1 MPHQFSTSYVKDS
14 IGLFHYYKKLGE
26 RAMAQCPDDGL
37 FTTLDAES
45 NSIAIIVKHM
55 AGNMRSRWMDF
66 LTTDGE
72 KPDRN
77 RDTEFED
84 APKTRAALMEFWER
98 GWKYVFDALEPLTE
112 ADLTR
117 TITIRTEPHSVMQ
130 AINRQ
135 IAHYAHHV
143 GQILFLAK
151 HLTTK
156 TTGKWESLSIPRGKS
171 AEINSRVA
179 SGELSGRA
187 TLFGSTE
194 FTTDQAGRKSQR

>member
-1 MPHQFSTSYVKDS
+1 MPHQLSTSYLQDS
-14 IGLFHYYKKLGE
+14 IGLFRYYKKLAD
-26 RAMAQCPDDGL
+26 RAMAQCPDEAL
-37 FTTLDAES
+37 FVTLDPES
-45 NSIAIIVKHM
+45 NSIATIVKHM
-55 AGNMRSRWMDF
+55 SGNMRSRWQDF

-77 RDTEFED
+77 RDTEFET
-84 APKTRAALMEFWER
+84 PPTTRAELLEMWER

-117 TITIRTEPHSVMQ
+117 TVTIRTEPHTVMQ

-151 HLTTK
+151 HLTFTK
-156 TTGKWESLSIPRGKS
+156 TGKWESLSVPRGKS
-171 AEINSRVA
+171 AEINAQVA
-179 SGELSGRA
+179 AGKLSA
-187 TLFGSTE
+187 QETLFSSKK
-194 FTTDQAGRKSQR
+194 A